1 MHVDEKMVGD
11 VAVVSLAGEMLFDDD
26 DFVLQQKI
34 ASLRLDG
41 IQKIIIDLKRLNRIN
56 SRGLSALLRAVRQMR
71 ENGGDIRLAQIDRRL
86 TDLLAQTKLVQVFNT
101 YETVGRAM
109 ASYL

>member
-41 IQKIIIDLKRLNRIN
+41 VQKIIIDLKRLNRIN

>member
-34 ASLRLDG
+34 SSLRLDG
-41 IQKIIIDLKRLNRIN
+41 VNKIIIDLKRLNRIN
-56 SRGLSALLRAVRQMR
+56 SRGLSALLRAVRTMR
-71 ENGGDIRLAQIDRRL
+71 ENGGDIRLAQIDRHL
-86 TDLLAQTKLVQVFNT
+86 NDLLAQTKLVQVFNT
-101 YETVGRAM
+101 YESVGRAM